1 MRFLATLLTKLV
13 DNLSNRIHNSRCKG
27 CNCFLEHENVKSNL
41 IKYNCLTCNK
51 NYSEKLNEELKKKKN
66 TFKFSNNYINKFIL
80 LWRKVVY
87 PYDYMND
94 WERFNEIALPEKEKF
109 YNNINMEDITDVNYA
124 HAKRVYD
131 KILKWKI

>member
-51 NYSEKLNEELKKKKN
+51 NYSEKLNEELKKK
-66 TFKFSNNYINKFIL
+66 
-80 LWRKVVY
+80 
-87 PYDYMND
+87 
-94 WERFNEIALPEKEKF
+94 ERTHLSFPTI
-109 YNNINMEDITDVNYA
+109 I
-124 HAKRVYD
+124 
-131 KILKWKI
+131 